1 MSDPEKPKTIAHPES
16 SITASELGFDDV
28 PQWGTPAPS
37 HARAAIPAATT
48 ALATL
53 PLDAVEDVPP
63 PKPPRPLS
71 PQQQAENTLKEAFP
85 SIDAVVVRA
94 VLTAS
99 GGQIEP
105 AFNALLG
112 MTDPDSQREPA
123 PPPQPPR
130 PVQIHVGPTST
141 AQSQVK
147 ADEQY
152 ARQLAE
158 HYSGSSPYSEQ
169 PTSTSGGRRDP
180 NLQKPK
186 RDTGLKPNGLYDD
199 RDHSFLDDDLPVIKE
214 NIRKGFL
221 ETQSKVN
228 SWVANLKKKI
238 DGEDDEEFQSR
249 PARPATG
256 YTSGPPTQPYGIRR
270 SGEFSRRSGDRD
282 RYDADPQVLSD
293 DFTSLQLRDEEGTT
307 APVPSSSHHI

>member
-1 MSDPEKPKTIAHPES
+1 M
-16 SITASELGFDDV
+16 
-28 PQWGTPAPS
+28 
-37 HARAAIPAATT
+37 AT
-48 ALATL
+48 
-53 PLDAVEDVPP
+53 
-63 PKPPRPLS
+63 
-71 PQQQAENTLKEAFP
+71 
-85 SIDAVVVRA
+85 
-94 VLTAS
+94 
-99 GGQIEP
+99 
-105 AFNALLG
+105 
-112 MTDPDSQREPA
+112 
-123 PPPQPPR
+123 
-130 PVQIHVGPTST
+130 
-141 AQSQVK
+141 
-147 ADEQY
+147 
-152 ARQLAE
+152 
-158 HYSGSSPYSEQ
+158 
-169 PTSTSGGRRDP
+169 
-180 NLQKPK
+180 
-186 RDTGLKPNGLYDD
+186 
-199 RDHSFLDDDLPVIKE
+199 DDLPVIKE